1 MRKQITVPDSLNEIT
16 LGQYQEYL
24 KIQETIEDQNVLAMK
39 MIEIFCGMEEDH
51 IKMMKASSIAEVV
64 TILSNMFD
72 QKPSLLNRFKMGKV
86 EYGFIPKLEDMSFG
100 EYIDLDTYIGDFN
113 NIHYAMNVLY
123 RPIKQKIKSKYLIED
138 YTGENPDFM
147 KQMPMDAVLGSIL
160 FFYNLGIDLST
171 TMMAYLEQPQKE
183 GENLVQQAISQKDM
197 DGIKVFGQSLRGILD
212 DLKISLN

>member
-1 MRKQITVPDSLNEIT
+1 
-16 LGQYQEYL
+16 
-24 KIQETIEDQNVLAMK
+24 
-39 MIEIFCGMEEDH
+39 
-51 IKMMKASSIAEVV
+51 
-64 TILSNMFD
+64 
-72 QKPSLLNRFKMGKV
+72 
-86 EYGFIPKLEDMSFG
+86 
-100 EYIDLDTYIGDFN
+100 
-113 NIHYAMNVLY
+113 MNVLY